1 VKYCSYAPVH
11 KADGWTAKSCWWLV
25 CTSDKLLEY
34 RMSIDYSMDNRCK
47 APIIC
52 LHKAGGWSAGGW
64 ACTSDTSL
72 FQETGLSSSG
82 HQLVLNNFVE
92 LGTCSGSRDFL
103 VKLL

>member
-1 VKYCSYAPVH
+1 MSIDCSMEAVRSTVLMHCVH
-11 KADGWTAKSCWWLV
+11 KAGGWQP
-25 CTSDKLLEY
+25 
-34 RMSIDYSMDNRCK
+34 K
-47 APIIC
+47 A
-52 LHKAGGWSAGGW
+52 AGGWSAGGW
-64 ACTSDTSL
+64 ACTSDTNL